1 MREEREKKKR
11 RKSGRWWRYFQQA
24 VLSFQRLFFARRGE
38 GRGDCSFLDLPSSY
52 FFQYVLSFSNLSP
65 RLLTPSSSYPFY
77 VSYVKSSTFQLDVFN
92 SFLFSSS
99 SFPSPCSSPCSSS
112 FFLPLFH
119 IIVLERG
126 RNDPGNAPR
135 HAAEFPFFSFA
146 IFFPDVWKRN
156 DLMHRTMAYRWRTPS
171 QIIIRVNP
179 FDGTVRLFRYFH
191 DSLFLPFFL
200 FLISKG
206 LEINDGIKWEF

>member
-1 MREEREKKKR
+1 MREEREKKKKEKR
-11 RKSGRWWRYFQQA
+11 SMMEILPTSCSIFSTS
-24 VLSFQRLFFARRGE
+24 VLCSKGGGE
-38 GRGDCSFLDLPSSY
+38 GDCSFLDLPSSY

-135 HAAEFPFFSFA
+135 HVAEFPFFSFA
-146 IFFPDVWKRN
+146 IFFPDV
-156 DLMHRTMAYRWRTPS
+156 
-171 QIIIRVNP
+171 
-179 FDGTVRLFRYFH
+179 
-191 DSLFLPFFL
+191 
-200 FLISKG
+200 
-206 LEINDGIKWEF
+206 

>member
-24 VLSFQRLFFARRGE
+24 VLSFQRLFFARRRE

-92 SFLFSSS
+92 SFLF
-99 SFPSPCSSPCSSS
+99 
-112 FFLPLFH
+112 FFLLLSFSLLFALLFFFFFPLSPFFH

-135 HAAEFPFFSFA
+135 HVAEFPFFSFA

-171 QIIIRVNP
+171 QIIRVNP
-179 FDGTVRLFRYFH
+179 FDGTVRLFRYFQR
-191 DSLFLPFFL
+191 FFL
-200 FLISKG
+200 SSFFSSFL
-206 LEINDGIKWEF
+206 FF

>member
-92 SFLFSSS
+92 SFLF
-99 SFPSPCSSPCSSS
+99 
-112 FFLPLFH
+112 FFLLLSFSLLFA
-119 IIVLERG
+119 L
-126 RNDPGNAPR
+126 
-135 HAAEFPFFSFA
+135 
-146 IFFPDVWKRN
+146 
-156 DLMHRTMAYRWRTPS
+156 L
-171 QIIIRVNP
+171 
-179 FDGTVRLFRYFH
+179 
-191 DSLFLPFFL
+191 FFL
-200 FLISKG
+200 FSSPFSHNRLRKGTQRSGKRSATRRGISFFFLRDFLSRCLKEKRSHAPNNG
-206 LEINDGIKWEF
+206 VSMTNAVTNYYPCKPVWWNG